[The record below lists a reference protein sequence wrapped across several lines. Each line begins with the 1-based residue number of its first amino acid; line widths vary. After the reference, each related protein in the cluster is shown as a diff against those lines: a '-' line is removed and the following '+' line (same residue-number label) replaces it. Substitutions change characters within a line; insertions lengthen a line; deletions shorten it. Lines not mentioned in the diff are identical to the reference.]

1 MKKNIYRIAGGL
13 LLIIIGLAIW
23 LSNLGILHINWKQDW
38 PVILI
43 IIGVLELIKNIR
55 RRKI

>member
-1 MKKNIYRIAGGL
+1 MKKNVYRIAGGL